1 LTSGTTADDISGPVN
16 AASSYNLIGTGS
28 GGLTNG
34 VSNNQVGVATALLKP
49 LQENG
54 GPTQTHALVYNSPAV
69 DKGDDCVVSGCG
81 GNSPVVNTDQRNL
94 ARPSDGDNNGSSIVD
109 IGAYERQLTETRN
122 VEAGAPS
129 TVDVVDA
136 IITFPCV
143 SPCEEGKARQG
154 ANRDGRIAPALFIP
168 TASLTSIDPAP
179 LNSLTRPPNLV
190 IGSSSSPSLPAFEV
204 STSASYTPPATV
216 CFYLPSIT
224 DPTFFAGLK
233 VLHREAGPNTT
244 YGDSDDVMVDVTR
257 VSPPPTD
264 FANKLVCSEV
274 NSFSAFA
281 IAHTVTPTAANAS
294 VSGQIL
300 DSNGMP
306 VEGAAVRMNG
316 SQDRLT
322 ITDTQGNYHFD
333 NVETNGF
340 YVVTPARANFSFSPA
355 QRSFSQ
361 LGAHTDAVFTGTP
374 TGTVV
379 NPLDATEYFV
389 RQQYLDFLGREPDES
404 GFNFWVNNV
413 ESCGSNLACREA
425 KRINTSAAFFLSIEF
440 QQTGFLVYRAY
451 EAAYGDPNDA
461 PVPLTLR
468 EFTPDARK
476 ISKDIVVLQSGWQQK
491 LDANKQA
498 FMKDFVQ
505 RPRFTVA
512 YPTSMTPAQFVDK
525 LFATAH
531 VDSTDPDY
539 AASVAL
545 FGAATDTSDVAVR
558 AQVLRRLAENS
569 SLTRRQF
576 NRAFVLMEYFGYL
589 KRDPNSGRDADFS
602 GYSFWLDKLNSFNG
616 NFENAEMVKA
626 FLSST
631 EYGGRFPR

>member
-1 LTSGTTADDISGPVN
+1 LTFPSVTNVQPQTVQLTVNAVPNDAPQGSGP
-16 AASSYNLIGTGS
+16 AF
-28 GGLTNG
+28 
-34 VSNNQVGVATALLKP
+34 
-49 LQENG
+49 
-54 GPTQTHALVYNSPAV
+54 
-69 DKGDDCVVSGCG
+69 D
-81 GNSPVVNTDQRNL
+81 
-94 ARPSDGDNNGSSIVD
+94 
-109 IGAYERQLTETRN
+109 
-122 VEAGAPS
+122 
-129 TVDVVDA
+129 
-136 IITFPCV
+136 
-143 SPCEEGKARQG
+143 
-154 ANRDGRIAPALFIP
+154 IAP
-168 TASLTSIDPAP
+168 TS
-179 LNSLTRPPNLV
+179 NFY
-190 IGSSSSPSLPAFEV
+190 G
-204 STSASYTPPATV
+204 TPVTM
-216 CFYLPSIT
+216 CFYLPAIINATNVDSI
-224 DPTFFAGLK
+224 K
-233 VLHREAGPNTT
+233 IYHREGGVLMPHPAQGNLASKTACINDIT
-244 YGDSDDVMVDVTR
+244 
-257 VSPPPTD
+257 
-264 FANKLVCSEV
+264 
-274 NSFSAFA
+274 SFSQFV
-281 IAHTVTPTAANAS
+281 ITQPVTPTAANGA

-300 DSNGMP
+300 DSNGIP
-306 VEGAAVRMNG
+306 VEGAAVRMSGTEN
-316 SQDRLT
+316 RLT

-404 GFNFWVNNV
+404 GFNFWVTNV
-413 ESCGSNLACREA
+413 ESCGSNPACREA
-425 KRINTSAAFFLSIEF
+425 KRIDTSAAFFLSIEF

-451 EAAYGDPNDA
+451 EAAYGDLNGA

-468 EFTPDARK
+468 EFTPDAQK

-498 FMKDFVQ
+498 FMNDFVQ
-505 RPRFTVA
+505 RPRFTAA

-545 FGAATDTSDVAVR
+545 FGAATDTSDVAAR
-558 AQVLRRLAENS
+558 TQVLRRLAENS

-631 EYGGRFPR
+631 EYSGRFPR